1 LPGRTEKFLIHEI
14 IYTPIGFNKEHYLK
28 YLPPYSSELNSIDHL
43 LKDIRMNVTHNNLFE
58 SIAEIVQA
66 ISKYF
71 MIIQRSFAKIKRL
84 CTYILYYNSLQAKR
98 L

>member
-1 LPGRTEKFLIHEI
+1 MKLFILPLDSIKNIT
-14 IYTPIGFNKEHYLK
+14 LK

-84 CTYILYYNSLQAKR
+84 CTYILYYNLYKLR
-98 L
+98 DCKIFM

>member
-1 LPGRTEKFLIHEI
+1 
-14 IYTPIGFNKEHYLK
+14 
-28 YLPPYSSELNSIDHL
+28 
-43 LKDIRMNVTHNNLFE
+43 MNVTHNNLFE

>member
-14 IYTPIGFNKEHYLK
+14 IYTPLDSIKNITLK

-58 SIAEIVQA
+58 SIDQVQ
-66 ISKYF
+66 IF
-71 MIIQRSFAKIKRL
+71 V
-84 CTYILYYNSLQAKR
+84 
-98 L
+98 

>member
-14 IYTPIGFNKEHYLK
+14 FILPLDSIKNITLK

-84 CTYILYYNSLQAKR
+84 CTYIFIL
-98 L
+98 